1 MFAGKSSILEELLKK
16 HSLDE
21 DDIKQLFDHCDRY
34 IIPYQQIHVKRF
46 GLVLYNTKNRDG
58 AEAEAEIM
66 NDRLAE
72 AGFATRMKEWTYSY
86 QLFGE
91 ISETAIEE
99 IVSNGL
105 SLLVISIMS
114 HGTAGMLR
122 DSGGSAIAITEVLSH
137 LKSKLPEKLPLVRH
151 KIPCKIDRSTI
162 SYF

>member
-1 MFAGKSSILEELLKK
+1 MFAGKSSILEELVEK
-16 HSLDE
+16 HSLDK
-21 DDIKQLFDHCDRY
+21 DDIKQLFDHSDRY

-58 AEAEAEIM
+58 AEAEAKVM
-66 NDRLAE
+66 NESLVQT
-72 AGFATRMKEWTYSY
+72 GFATRMKEWTYSY
-86 QLFGE
+86 ELFGE
-91 ISETAIEE
+91 MSETAIVEM
-99 IVSNGL
+99 VSNGL

-151 KIPCKIDRSTI
+151 
-162 SYF
+162 